1 MKTTTNNIEA
11 TTVKTIAIL
20 DNALTT
26 LTRIQ
31 GNNDVELFT
40 KYCIDFR
47 TSLGVEVTKA
57 GFYVIPDAYTAFID
71 TQFGSSTN
79 ERSKRQAAKQSL
91 VACFDLGTHGNRAKS
106 YLAAAC
112 KGKTAL
118 EAILPHEWAIIKT
131 KVNKAAKELADKNK
145 AKKVETVEVETVEV
159 ETVEVE
165 TVEVETVEVETVV
178 QRTTPTDKTTTETN
192 TKKVS
197 FKANFGHQTKET
209 AKVLFDVLEMNQ
221 DTSTMVCLARMI
233 LAKYETTE

>member
-1 MKTTTNNIEA
+1 MTTNTNNVEA

-31 GNNDVELFT
+31 GNKDVELFT
-40 KYCIDFR
+40 KYCVDFR
-47 TSLGVEVTKA
+47 SSLGVEVTKA

-71 TQFGSSTN
+71 DQFGSSTN

-106 YLAAAC
+106 YLTAAC

-131 KVNKAAKELADKNK
+131 KVNKAAKDLADKNK
-145 AKKVETVEVETVEV
+145 AKKVEVEAVEVEAVEV
-159 ETVEVE
+159 EAVEVE
-165 TVEVETVEVETVV
+165 AVV
-178 QRTTPTDKTTTETN
+178 QRTTPTDKTTTETATETN
-192 TKKVS
+192 TKKIS
-197 FKANFGHQTKET
+197 FKANFGHDTKTT
-209 AKVLFDVLEMNQ
+209 AQVLFDGLEMNQ

>member
-1 MKTTTNNIEA
+1 MTTNTNNVEA
-11 TTVKTIAIL
+11 TTVKTIALL

-31 GNNDVELFT
+31 GNKDVELFT
-40 KYCIDFR
+40 KYCVDFR
-47 TSLGVEVTKA
+47 SSLGVEVTKA

-71 TQFGSSTN
+71 DQFGSSTT

-106 YLAAAC
+106 YLTAAC

-131 KVNKAAKELADKNK
+131 KVNKAAKDLADKNK
-145 AKKVETVEVETVEV
+145 AKKVEVEAVEVEA
-159 ETVEVE
+159 
-165 TVEVETVEVETVV
+165 VV
-178 QRTTPTDKTTTETN
+178 QRTTPTDKTTTETATETN
-192 TKKVS
+192 TKKIS
-197 FKANFGHQTKET
+197 FKANFGHDTKTT
-209 AKVLFDVLEMNQ
+209 AQVLFDGLEMNQ

>member
-1 MKTTTNNIEA
+1 MKNTTNNTEA

-26 LTRIQ
+26 LIRIQ
-31 GNNDVELFT
+31 GNKDIELFT
-40 KYCIDFR
+40 RYCIDFR
-47 TSLGVEVTKA
+47 SSLGVEVTKS

-71 TQFGSSTN
+71 DQFGSSTN

-106 YLAAAC
+106 YLTAAC

-131 KVNKAAKELADKNK
+131 KVNKAAKDLADKNK
-145 AKKVETVEVETVEV
+145 AKKVEVEVEAVEV
-159 ETVEVE
+159 EAVEVE
-165 TVEVETVEVETVV
+165 AVEVEAVV
-178 QRTTPTDKTTTETN
+178 QCTTPTDKTTTETATETT
-192 TKKVS
+192 TKKIS
-197 FKANFGHQTKET
+197 FKANFGHDTKTT
-209 AKVLFDVLEMNQ
+209 AQVLLDGLEMNQ

>member
-1 MKTTTNNIEA
+1 MTTNTNNTET

-31 GNNDVELFT
+31 GNKDVELFT

-47 TSLGVEVTKA
+47 TSLGVSVTKS
-57 GFYVIPDAYTAFID
+57 GFYIIPDAYTAFID
-71 TQFGSSTN
+71 DQFGSSTN
-79 ERSKRQAAKQSL
+79 ERSRRQAAKQSL

-106 YLAAAC
+106 YLTAAC

-131 KVNKAAKELADKNK
+131 KVNKVAKDLADKNK
-145 AKKVETVEVETVEV
+145 AKKVEVEVEAVEV
-159 ETVEVE
+159 EAVEVE
-165 TVEVETVEVETVV
+165 AVEVEAVV
-178 QRTTPTDKTTTETN
+178 QCTTPTDKTTTETATETT
-192 TKKVS
+192 TKKIS
-197 FKANFGHQTKET
+197 FKANFGHDTKET
-209 AKVLFDVLEMNQ
+209 AQVLFDGLVLNQ
-221 DTSTMVCLARMI
+221 DITTMVCLARMI

>member
-1 MKTTTNNIEA
+1 MTTNTNNVEA
-11 TTVKTIAIL
+11 TTVKTIALL

-31 GNNDVELFT
+31 GNKDVELFT
-40 KYCIDFR
+40 KYCVDFR
-47 TSLGVEVTKA
+47 SSLGVEVTKA

-71 TQFGSSTN
+71 DQFGSSTN

-106 YLAAAC
+106 YLTAAC

-131 KVNKAAKELADKNK
+131 KVNKAAKDLADKNK
-145 AKKVETVEVETVEV
+145 AKKVEVEAVEVEA
-159 ETVEVE
+159 
-165 TVEVETVEVETVV
+165 VV
-178 QRTTPTDKTTTETN
+178 QRTTPTDKTTTETATETN
-192 TKKVS
+192 TKKIS
-197 FKANFGHQTKET
+197 FKANFGHDTKTT
-209 AKVLFDVLEMNQ
+209 AQVLFDGLEMNQ